1 MGSYIVD
8 MKIFTN
14 LPIQRKLLLVSV
26 IPVAALIVLSWVTFT
41 SVQHFSDDEDR
52 LNKVYH
58 IQTTAAEYMRLVVDL
73 ETGFRGY
80 VLTKQIRFLKPY
92 LAAKSRVL
100 SVGKSLK
107 QMVAEVESQVILVDG
122 VQTLIQK
129 LLSDKDRLIDRV
141 KTGHADEALEYIE
154 SGTGR
159 TFMLS
164 IREEMAR
171 FDRNEVELLRL
182 ALINSSADRSFL
194 MGVILGGGLLA
205 FMLMLVPLHLIG
217 RSITGPL
224 VTLAKSV
231 TNVTEGGVPDVPV
244 VERGDEIGSLTRSI
258 HAMSVEIKEHIQRV
272 ELSKTELAS
281 LNQSLSESESKYR
294 GIVDNAPF
302 GIFTTVGTT
311 IIFSNRHN
319 WFLAG
324 QNPDEKQDPEMLWEL
339 IHGEDRERVK
349 ESFMKAV
356 NNRLPFE
363 TVFRFLHD
371 NGTIRKVLAR
381 AILLEDAKDQEPIY
395 QGFNVDIT
403 ALEQMRAQLNRTE
416 KLATL
421 GQVAAGIA
429 HEIRNPL
436 VGIGSTASI
445 LLEDI
450 PEEDDKHQDIATILK
465 ETRRLDRIVNQIVDY
480 ARPREFV
487 PGSFS
492 IADLLQEV
500 LDVLRDPIK
509 LGDVHLEES
518 YPEQGLSIE
527 GDRDQLK
534 QVFLNIIQ
542 NAIEA
547 LPEGGTVKLAV
558 TQRSKE
564 NLPGMELLVSDTGK
578 GIKPVDL
585 QRVFEP
591 FFTTGKRKGTGLGL
605 AICRNLI
612 EAHHGEIQ
620 IQSDPGKGTRVS
632 IWVPLSHQS
641 NLSRT

>member
-1 MGSYIVD
+1 

-14 LPIQRKLLLVSV
+14 LPIERKLLLVSV

-73 ETGFRGY
+73 ETGFRGF
-80 VLTKQIRFLKPY
+80 VLTKQLEFLKPY

-122 VQTLIQK
+122 VQTLIQQ

-141 KTGHADEALEYIE
+141 KTGYGEEALEYIE

-159 TFMLS
+159 TVMLA

-205 FMLMLVPLHLIG
+205 FLLMLVPLHLIG

-231 TNVTEGGVPDVPV
+231 TNVSAGGVPDVPI
-244 VERGDEIGSLTRSI
+244 VERGDEIGSLTRSM

-272 ELSKTELAS
+272 ESSKAELRN

-324 QNPDEKQDPEMLWEL
+324 QNPDESQDPEKLWDL

-349 ESFMKAV
+349 DAFKKSVAS
-356 NNRLPFE
+356 RAPFE
-363 TVFRFLHD
+363 TVFRFMHD
-371 NGTIRKVLAR
+371 NGTVRKVLAR
-381 AILLEDAKDQEPIY
+381 AILLEDGDNQQPIY

-403 ALEQMRAQLNRTE
+403 ALEQMRSQLNRTE

-445 LLEDI
+445 LLDEI
-450 PEEDDKHQDIATILK
+450 PEHDEKHQDLATILK

-492 IADLLQEV
+492 VTDLLHEV
-500 LDVLRDPIK
+500 LEVLRDPIK
-509 LGDVHLEES
+509 QGNIQLEEDLNS
-518 YPEQGLSIE
+518 QALAIE

-534 QVFLNIIQ
+534 QVFLNILQ

-547 LPEGGTVKLAV
+547 LPDDGGTVGLRM
-558 TQRSKE
+558 TEIIKE
-564 NLPGMELLVSDTGK
+564 NSPGVQVEISDTGN

-612 EAHHGEIQ
+612 EAHHGDIQ
-620 IQSDPGKGTRVS
+620 IHSEPEQGTRVS
-632 IWVPLSHQS
+632 IWIPFSHQS
-641 NLSRT
+641 NLLRT